1 MEGRNW
7 RGAFPPLAPGP
18 PPYMGLAPHPPV
30 GGPPAGG
37 NYPLSS
43 LFAAVASADPHAHF
57 HSTIA
62 SDQLAKAAAAAKVKQ
77 ACLPCKKA
85 HTACD
90 EYGPFPPNLFFR
102 HL

>member
-1 MEGRNW
+1 V
-7 RGAFPPLAPGP
+7 
-18 PPYMGLAPHPPV
+18 GLAPHPAV
-30 GGPPAGG
+30 GGPPGG

-57 HSTIA
+57 NSTIA
-62 SDQLAKAAAAAKVKQ
+62 SDQAKAAAAAKVKQ

-90 EYGPFPPNLFFR
+90 EYGRELSSSHRFFSHLFLSRNLIDNYNYIIN
-102 HL
+102 